1 MITQLYKVE
10 DYNPALFRRT
20 MITQLYK
27 VEDYNPALFRRTMIT
42 QLYKV
47 EDYNPALFRRTMIT
61 QFYVRVN
68 RVLTCGHHL
77 HHCIILFGRKILSS
91 KNS

>member
-1 MITQLYKVE
+1 MISQLYKVE

-27 VEDYNPALFRRTMIT
+27 VEDYNPALLRRTMIT

-47 EDYNPALFRRTMIT
+47 EDYNPESSTL
-61 QFYVRVN
+61 YNWV
-68 RVLTCGHHL
+68 
-77 HHCIILFGRKILSS
+77 IIVPLNNAGL
-91 KNS
+91 